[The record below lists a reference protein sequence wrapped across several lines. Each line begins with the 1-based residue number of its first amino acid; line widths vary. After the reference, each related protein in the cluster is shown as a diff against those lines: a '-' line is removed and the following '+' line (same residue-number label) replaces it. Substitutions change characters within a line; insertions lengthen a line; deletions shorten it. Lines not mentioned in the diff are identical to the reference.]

1 MYHSPFDPFVVFIET
16 QSATPQKDWLTFFSD
31 VIGALAWPL
40 VIFFIALL
48 FKKQLFQLFQRIRN
62 LDYSN
67 GKWTMSFTETMDKL
81 KNLTSEEELN
91 TAKESKKEI
100 KSITFDEIIEQYPET
115 AIFLS
120 WRELESTIRNKVL
133 EMDLSPQQGRHNI
146 NLYQSIEKLS
156 RITSIG
162 SDSVVI
168 FKDLLGLRNS
178 VFHNQDIDVSA
189 RDARKFVDFAML
201 LNSRITNATRII
213 G

>member
-1 MYHSPFDPFVVFIET
+1 MF
-16 QSATPQKDWLTFFSD
+16 
-31 VIGALAWPL
+31 
-40 VIFFIALL
+40 
-48 FKKQLFQLFQRIRN
+48 RC
-62 LDYSN
+62 
-67 GKWTMSFTETMDKL
+67 
-81 KNLTSEEELN
+81 
-91 TAKESKKEI
+91 
-100 KSITFDEIIEQYPET
+100 PET